1 LQTYVSLFK
10 DFAEALKY
18 DDFDTITTLCEP
30 SMRRKVGERMEE
42 VHKEL
47 KETGLEI
54 GIENNR
60 KQSDET
66 TMFLYNIENY
76 FIVGADP

>member
-1 LQTYVSLFK
+1 
-10 DFAEALKY
+10 
-18 DDFDTITTLCEP
+18 
-30 SMRRKVGERMEE
+30 MEE
-42 VHKEL
+42 VQKEL
-47 KETGLEI
+47 KATGLQI

-66 TMFLYNIENY
+66 TMFLYNIENF